1 MSSKEK
7 IIREWFES
15 INLPMAERCTILT
28 NTFVS
33 NSRFGYPL
41 DRFDSLADAERY
53 TLEYYSARMHLFA

>member
-1 MSSKEK
+1 MSTNEK

-15 INLPMAERCTILT
+15 VDMPLAQRCDILT

-41 DRFDSLADAERY
+41 DRFETHAEAERH
-53 TLEYYSARMHLFA
+53 TLEHYSARMHLFA